1 MIIDEEIKDEK
12 LQYRINR
19 EAARILALSTGKID
33 KYEFR
38 TGEEILASDQSVI
51 IELSKFTY
59 SSLGKALE
67 KQIKTTENQG
77 IKQVEALKSLKPEES
92 QILESI
98 EGVFTKKIKNNETKY
113 EMITLNEK
121 KKLNEKI

>member
-51 IELSKFTY
+51 IEWSKFTY

-77 IKQVEALKSLKPEES
+77 IKQVEALKALRPEEN

>member
-51 IELSKFTY
+51 IEWSKFTY

-67 KQIKTTENQG
+67 KQIKTTVNQG

>member
-51 IELSKFTY
+51 IEWSKFTY

-77 IKQVEALKSLKPEES
+77 IKQVEALKALKPEES

>member
-1 MIIDEEIKDEK
+1 MIIDEEIKNEK

-51 IELSKFTY
+51 IEWSKFTY

>member
-1 MIIDEEIKDEK
+1 M
-12 LQYRINR
+12 
-19 EAARILALSTGKID
+19 
-33 KYEFR
+33 
-38 TGEEILASDQSVI
+38 
-51 IELSKFTY
+51 
-59 SSLGKALE
+59 
-67 KQIKTTENQG
+67 
-77 IKQVEALKSLKPEES
+77 KQVEALKSLKPEES